1 MRIAALGDIHGNH
14 FALEACLEQIE
25 KLHIQTIAFLGD
37 YITDCPCPE
46 KTIALLRQAQE
57 RYQTYFV
64 RGNREDYMLSHH
76 DDPNDGWTYGSRYGS
91 LLYTY
96 ERLTEEDLAWFRSMP
111 ESMQVQ
117 IDGVESFEICH
128 GSMKT
133 NRYLLLPGSP
143 EWEETPSLMKT
154 NLLLC
159 AHSHKSFIHE
169 KQGKRIVNGGS
180 VGLNVQGGTKAE
192 FAVIEYTGTEWI
204 PQLVGVE
211 YDIESAVKEFSE
223 SGLIEKGN
231 VWARAC
237 MNIMKT
243 GRHYAMECLQT
254 VNRMKADMNTD
265 QDEEYLWE
273 SVAQSLG
280 I

>member
-25 KLHIQTIAFLGD
+25 KMNIKTIAFLGD
-37 YITDCPCPE
+37 YITDCPYPE
-46 KTIALLRQAQE
+46 KTIKLLKSAQE
-57 RYQTYFV
+57 KYHTYFV
-64 RGNREDYMLSHH
+64 RGNREDYMISHH
-76 DDPNDGWTYGSRYGS
+76 LNPNDGWTYGSRYGS

-96 ERLTEEDLAWFRSMP
+96 EHLTSEDIEWFQSMP
-111 ESMQVQ
+111 ESMPVH
-117 IDGVESFEICH
+117 IHDTEDFEICH
-128 GSMKT
+128 GSLQT
-133 NRYLLLPGSP
+133 NRCLLLPDSP
-143 EWEETPSLMKT
+143 EWEETPSIMKT

-169 KQGKRIVNGGS
+169 QQGKRIVNGGS
-180 VGLNVQGGTKAE
+180 VGLNVQGGTDAE
-192 FAVIEYTGTEWI
+192 FAIIEYTGNAWL
-204 PQLVGVE
+204 PQLVRVK
-211 YDIESAVKEFSE
+211 YDIDSAVKEFYE
-223 SGLIEKGN
+223 SGLIEKAN
-231 VWARAC
+231 VWARAI

-254 VNRMKADMNTD
+254 VNRMKAEMNIE

-273 SVAQSLG
+273 SVALSLG

>member
-1 MRIAALGDIHGNH
+1 MKIAALGDIHGNH

-25 KLHIQTIAFLGD
+25 KMNIKTIVFLGD
-37 YITDCPCPE
+37 YITDCPYPE
-46 KTIALLRQAQE
+46 KTIKLLKSTQE
-57 RYQTYFV
+57 KYHTYFV
-64 RGNREDYMLSHH
+64 RGNREDYMISHH
-76 DDPNDGWTYGSRYGS
+76 LNPNDDWAYGSRYGS

-96 ERLTEEDLAWFRSMP
+96 EHLTLEDIEWFQRMP
-111 ESMQVQ
+111 ESMMVHTH
-117 IDGVESFEICH
+117 GAESFEICH
-128 GSMKT
+128 GSLQT
-133 NRYLLLPGSP
+133 NRCLLLPDSP
-143 EWEETPSLMKT
+143 EWEETFSTMKT

-204 PQLVGVE
+204 SQLVGVE
-211 YDIESAVKEFSE
+211 YNIESAVKEFSE

-254 VNRMKADMNTD
+254 VNRMKAEMNID
-265 QDEEYLWE
+265 HDEEYLWE
-273 SVAQSLG
+273 SVARFLG

>member
-25 KLHIQTIAFLGD
+25 KMNIKTIAFLGD
-37 YITDCPCPE
+37 YITDCPYPE
-46 KTIALLRQAQE
+46 KTIKLLKNTQE
-57 RYQTYFV
+57 TYHTHFI
-64 RGNREDYMLSHH
+64 RGNREDYMISHH
-76 DDPNDGWTYGSRYGS
+76 LNPNDAWTYGSRYGS

-96 ERLTEEDLAWFRSMP
+96 EHLTSEDIAWFQSMP
-111 ESMQVQ
+111 ESMVVHTQ
-117 IDGVESFEICH
+117 GAENFEICH
-128 GSMKT
+128 GSLQT
-133 NRYLLLPGSP
+133 NRCLLLPGSAA
-143 EWEETPSLMKT
+143 WKETPSIMQT

-169 KQGKRIVNGGS
+169 QCGKRIVNGGS

-192 FAVIEYTGTEWI
+192 FAVIEYTGTEWE
-204 PQLVGVE
+204 PRLVGVE
-211 YDIESAVKEFSE
+211 YDIENAVKEFYE

-254 VNRMKADMNTD
+254 VNRMKADMNTG

>member
-1 MRIAALGDIHGNH
+1 MKIAALGDIHGNH
-14 FALEACLEQIE
+14 YALEACLEQIE

-117 IDGVESFEICH
+117 IDGVESFEICN

-133 NRYLLLPGSP
+133 NRYLLLPGSS
-143 EWEETPSLMKT
+143 EWETTPESMKT
-154 NLLLC
+154 DLLLC
-159 AHSHKSFIHE
+159 AHSHQSFIHE
-169 KQGKRIVNGGS
+169 VHGKWIVNGGS
-180 VGLNVQGGTKAE
+180 VGVNVQDRTDADL
-192 FAVIEYTGTEWI
+192 AVIEYSKDRWI
-204 PQLVGVE
+204 PQLIRVP
-211 YDIESAVKEFSE
+211 YDTDSAIREFYE
-223 SGLIEKGN
+223 SGFVDKAN
-231 VWARAC
+231 VWARAV
-237 MNIMKT
+237 MGILKT

-254 VNRMKADMNTD
+254 VNRMKAETNTD

-273 SVAQSLG
+273 SVARSFG

>member
-1 MRIAALGDIHGNH
+1 MKIAALGDIHGNH
-14 FALEACLEQIE
+14 YALEACLEQIE

-76 DDPNDGWTYGSRYGS
+76 DDPHDGWTYGSRYGS

-117 IDGVESFEICH
+117 IDGAESFEICH

-133 NRYLLLPGSP
+133 NRYLLLPGSS
-143 EWEETPSLMKT
+143 EWETTPESMKT
-154 NLLLC
+154 DLLLC
-159 AHSHKSFIHE
+159 AHSHQSFIHE
-169 KQGKRIVNGGS
+169 AHGKWIVNGGS
-180 VGLNVQGGTKAE
+180 VGVNVQDRTDAD
-192 FAVIEYTGTEWI
+192 FAVIEYSENRWI
-204 PQLVGVE
+204 PQLIRVP
-211 YDIESAVKEFSE
+211 YDTDSAIKEFYE
-223 SGLIEKGN
+223 SGFIDKAN
-231 VWARAC
+231 VWARAV
-237 MNIMKT
+237 MGILKT
-243 GRHYAMECLQT
+243 GRHYPMECLQA
-254 VNRMKADMNTD
+254 VNRMKNELNV
-265 QDEEYLWE
+265 QDHEEYLWE
-273 SVAQSLG
+273 YVAQRLG

>member
-1 MRIAALGDIHGNH
+1 MKIAALGDIHGNH

-25 KLHIQTIAFLGD
+25 KMNIKTIAFLGD
-37 YITDCPCPE
+37 YVTDCPYPE
-46 KTIALLRQAQE
+46 KTIKLLKSVQKK
-57 RYQTYFV
+57 YHTYFV

-96 ERLTEEDLAWFRSMP
+96 EHLTEDDLSWFKSMP
-111 ESMQVQ
+111 ESMQVH

-133 NRYLLLPGSP
+133 NRYLLLPGSS
-143 EWEETPSLMKT
+143 EWETTPESMKT

-159 AHSHKSFIHE
+159 AHSHQSFIHE
-169 KQGKRIVNGGS
+169 VHGKWIVNGGS
-180 VGLNVQGGTKAE
+180 VGVNVQNRTDAD
-192 FAVIEYTGTEWI
+192 FAVIEYSENRWI
-204 PQLVGVE
+204 PQLIRVP
-211 YDIESAVKEFSE
+211 YDMDSAIKEFYE

-231 VWARAC
+231 VWARAV
-237 MNIMKT
+237 MGIMKT

-254 VNRMKADMNTD
+254 VNRMKSEMYDI
-265 QDEEYLWE
+265 QDEEALWE
-273 SVAQSLG
+273 YVAQTLG

>member
-1 MRIAALGDIHGNH
+1 MKIAAIGDIHGNH
-14 FALEACLEQIE
+14 YALEACLEQIE

-117 IDGVESFEICH
+117 IDEAERFEICH

-133 NRYLLLPGSP
+133 NRYMLLPGSS
-143 EWEETPSLMKT
+143 EWETTLES
-154 NLLLC
+154 N
-159 AHSHKSFIHE
+159 E
-169 KQGKRIVNGGS
+169 NGS
-180 VGLNVQGGTKAE
+180 V
-192 FAVIEYTGTEWI
+192 AVRSFPPVLYSRGSWKMDRERWVCRGECTGSNRRRFCRDRIFRKSVDPTADPCSI
-204 PQLVGVE
+204 RYGQRDKGV
-211 YDIESAVKEFSE
+211 
-223 SGLIEKGN
+223 L
-231 VWARAC
+231 
-237 MNIMKT
+237 
-243 GRHYAMECLQT
+243 
-254 VNRMKADMNTD
+254 
-265 QDEEYLWE
+265 
-273 SVAQSLG
+273 
-280 I
+280 